1 MKDMSNKKTFKKYS
15 RVAGLLTAALII
27 GNLVTANAESN
38 KQNTASTETTTT
50 NEQPKPE
57 SSELTTEKAG
67 QKTDDMLNSNDM
79 IKLAPKEMPLE
90 SAEKEEKKSEDKKKS
105 EEDHTEEINDK
116 IYSLNYNELEVLA
129 KNGETIENFVPK
141 EGVKKADKFIVIERK
156 KKNINTT
163 PVDISIIDSVTDR
176 TYPAALQLANKG
188 FTENKPDAVVTKR
201 NPQKIHIDLPGMGDK
216 ATVEVND
223 PTYANVSTAI
233 DNLVNQWHDNYSG
246 GNTLPARTQ
255 YTESMVYSK
264 SQIEAA
270 LNVNSKILDGTL
282 GIDFKSISKG
292 EKKVMI
298 AAYKQIFYTVSANL
312 PNNPADVFDKSV
324 TFKDLQRKGVSNEAP
339 PLFVSNVAY
348 GRTVFVK
355 LETSSKSNDVEA
367 AFSAALKGTDVKTN
381 GKYSD
386 ILENSSFTAVVLGGD
401 AAEHNKVVTKDFDI
415 IRNVIKDNATFSRK
429 NPAYPIS
436 YTSVFLKNNKIAGV
450 NNRTEYVETTS
461 TEYTSGKINLSHQ
474 GAYVA
479 QYEILWDEINYDDK
493 GKEVI
498 TKRRWDNNWYSKTSP
513 FSTVIPLGAN
523 SRNIRIMARE
533 CTGLAWEWWRK
544 VIDERDVKLSK
555 EINVNISGSTLSP
568 YGSITYK

>member
-1 MKDMSNKKTFKKYS
+1 
-15 RVAGLLTAALII
+15 
-27 GNLVTANAESN
+27 
-38 KQNTASTETTTT
+38 
-50 NEQPKPE
+50 
-57 SSELTTEKAG
+57 
-67 QKTDDMLNSNDM
+67 
-79 IKLAPKEMPLE
+79 
-90 SAEKEEKKSEDKKKS
+90 
-105 EEDHTEEINDK
+105 
-116 IYSLNYNELEVLA
+116 
-129 KNGETIENFVPK
+129 
-141 EGVKKADKFIVIERK
+141 
-156 KKNINTT
+156 
-163 PVDISIIDSVTDR
+163 
-176 TYPAALQLANKG
+176 
-188 FTENKPDAVVTKR
+188 
-201 NPQKIHIDLPGMGDK
+201 MGDK

-324 TFKDLQRKGVSNEAP
+324 TFKELQRKGVSNEAP

-401 AAEHNKVVTKDFDI
+401 AAEHNKVVTKDFDV

-429 NPAYPIS
+429 TQLILFHTP
-436 YTSVFLKNNKIAGV
+436 VFSLKI
-450 NNRTEYVETTS
+450 
-461 TEYTSGKINLSHQ
+461 I
-474 GAYVA
+474 
-479 QYEILWDEINYDDK
+479 
-493 GKEVI
+493 
-498 TKRRWDNNWYSKTSP
+498 
-513 FSTVIPLGAN
+513 
-523 SRNIRIMARE
+523 
-533 CTGLAWEWWRK
+533 
-544 VIDERDVKLSK
+544 KLR
-555 EINVNISGSTLSP
+555 V
-568 YGSITYK
+568 SITEVNTLKQHLPSTRVEKLTCLIKVPMLLNMKSFGMKSIMMTKEKK

>member
-1 MKDMSNKKTFKKYS
+1 MSNKKTFKKYS

-57 SSELTTEKAG
+57 SSELTIEKAG
-67 QKTDDMLNSNDM
+67 QKMDDMLNSNDM
-79 IKLAPKEMPLE
+79 IKLVPKEMPLE

-163 PVDISIIDSVTDR
+163 PVDISIIDSVTDM
-176 TYPAALQLANKG
+176 TYPAALQLADKG

-401 AAEHNKVVTKDFDI
+401 AAEHNKVVTKDFDV

-461 TEYTSGKINLSHQ
+461 TEYTSGKINLSHR

>member
-1 MKDMSNKKTFKKYS
+1 M
-15 RVAGLLTAALII
+15 
-27 GNLVTANAESN
+27 
-38 KQNTASTETTTT
+38 
-50 NEQPKPE
+50 
-57 SSELTTEKAG
+57 
-67 QKTDDMLNSNDM
+67 
-79 IKLAPKEMPLE
+79 
-90 SAEKEEKKSEDKKKS
+90 
-105 EEDHTEEINDK
+105 
-116 IYSLNYNELEVLA
+116 
-129 KNGETIENFVPK
+129 
-141 EGVKKADKFIVIERK
+141 
-156 KKNINTT
+156 
-163 PVDISIIDSVTDR
+163 
-176 TYPAALQLANKG
+176 
-188 FTENKPDAVVTKR
+188 
-201 NPQKIHIDLPGMGDK
+201 
-216 ATVEVND
+216 
-223 PTYANVSTAI
+223 
-233 DNLVNQWHDNYSG
+233 
-246 GNTLPARTQ
+246 
-255 YTESMVYSK
+255 
-264 SQIEAA
+264 
-270 LNVNSKILDGTL
+270 
-282 GIDFKSISKG
+282 
-292 EKKVMI
+292 
-298 AAYKQIFYTVSANL
+298 
-312 PNNPADVFDKSV
+312 FDKSV
-324 TFKDLQRKGVSNEAP
+324 TFKELQRKGVSNEAP

-401 AAEHNKVVTKDFDI
+401 AAEHNKVVTKDFDV